1 MTDLKTLKYP
11 VFSTPLDVRTLA
23 MNSLPVWT
31 HADTLYLSDRMI
43 TLFLLRAKG
52 IINFEL
58 ASVISSE
65 TTLETIPYVGP
76 ALIPLPDEENTGEN
90 VGTGVLWGLI
100 AASTSYTE
108 YWTVTF
114 TSDTAFSVEGS
125 YSGAQ
130 GTGSTSVAFT
140 STNGDITIPADAW
153 SGTPATGDKFYIPV
167 YRHHPSIVT
176 IATML
181 ATGLIFRGQS
191 TGAAPDTNP
200 AGAQLF
206 DDAMKSLKMM
216 KEAGGAILGVNTIVN
231 SSDLL
236 VPFEI
241 TSFGADV
248 TNYRPDELS
257 RYLTNTTTYSSL
269 PWWANY

>member
-1 MTDLKTLKYP
+1 MTDLKILKSP
-11 VFSTPLDVRTLA
+11 VFSTPVDVRTLA

-31 HADTLYLSDRMI
+31 HANTLYLSDRMI

-65 TTLETIPYVGP
+65 TTLETTPYVGP

-90 VGTGVLWGLI
+90 TGTGVLWGLT
-100 AASTSYTE
+100 AASTAYTE

-130 GTGSTSVAFT
+130 GTGSTSAAFT
-140 STNGDITIPADAW
+140 STNSDVVIPADAW
-153 SGTPATGDKFYIPV
+153 SGTPASGDKFYIPV
-167 YRHHPSIVT
+167 YKHHPTIVT

-181 ATGLIFRGQS
+181 ATGLIFKGQS

-200 AGAQLF
+200 AGAQLY
-206 DDAMKSLKMM
+206 DDAMKSLEMM
-216 KEAGGAILGVNTIVN
+216 KKAGGAILGVNTIIN
-231 SSDLL
+231 SSDLMISMEYD
-236 VPFEI
+236 F
-241 TSFGADV
+241 TGRNV
-248 TNYRPDELS
+248 TNYATDENQRIIS
-257 RYLTNTTTYSSL
+257 NTTGYSL
-269 PWWANY
+269 PWWYWY

>member
-1 MTDLKTLKYP
+1 MTDLKILKSP
-11 VFSTPLDVRTLA
+11 VFSTPVDVRTLA

-31 HADTLYLSDRMI
+31 HANTLYLSDRMI

-65 TTLETIPYVGP
+65 TTLETTPYVGP

-90 VGTGVLWGLI
+90 TGTGVLWGLT
-100 AASTSYTE
+100 AASTAYTE

-130 GTGSTSVAFT
+130 GTGSISAAFT
-140 STNGDITIPADAW
+140 STNSDVVIPADAW
-153 SGTPATGDKFYIPV
+153 SGTPASGDKFYIPV
-167 YRHHPSIVT
+167 YKHHPTIVT

-181 ATGLIFRGQS
+181 ATGLIFKGQS

-200 AGAQLF
+200 AGAQLY
-206 DDAMKSLKMM
+206 DDAMKSLEMM
-216 KEAGGAILGVNTIVN
+216 KKAGGAILGVNTIIN
-231 SSDLL
+231 SSDLMISMEYD
-236 VPFEI
+236 FA
-241 TSFGADV
+241 GRNV
-248 TNYRPDELS
+248 TNYATDENQRIIS
-257 RYLTNTTTYSSL
+257 NTTGYSL
-269 PWWANY
+269 PWWYWY